1 MTPPEI
7 TDHSRTRLRW
17 IRPFTTHV
25 FNRLSRRFAGRLPG
39 FAILINKG
47 RRSGKTYETPINVF
61 RHGDHYVFALTYG
74 ADVQWLKNILAAG
87 RATMI
92 TRGQRIELV
101 EPELIVDPSRK
112 LVPPPVRIMLRFD
125 RVTEFLRMR
134 AAPAARE
141 SRRTGPSPAR

>member
-1 MTPPEI
+1 MTTAP
-7 TDHSRTRLRW
+7 RTRLRW

-25 FNRLSRRFAGRLPG
+25 FNRFSRRFAGRLPG

-74 ADVQWLKNILAAG
+74 SDVQWLKNILAAG

-92 TRGQRIELV
+92 SRGRRIELV
-101 EPELIVDPSRK
+101 EPEVVVDPERK
-112 LVPPPVRIMLRFD
+112 LVPAPVRLVLAFD
-125 RVTEFLRMR
+125 RVTEFVRMR
-134 AAPAARE
+134 AVPSAAEAPRATP
-141 SRRTGPSPAR
+141 SRAV

>member
-1 MTPPEI
+1 MTTPP
-7 TDHSRTRLRW
+7 RTRLRW

-25 FNRLSRRFAGRLPG
+25 FNRFSRLFAGRLPG

-74 ADVQWLKNILAAG
+74 SDVQWLKNVLAAG
-87 RATMI
+87 RVTMI
-92 TRGQRIELV
+92 SRGRRIELV
-101 EPELIVDPSRK
+101 EPELIVDPTRK
-112 LVPPPVRIMLRFD
+112 LVPAPVRIMLRFD

-134 AAPAARE
+134 AA
-141 SRRTGPSPAR
+141 SPAGVPGRSGASPAG